1 MSMEFIYICE
11 STQIAESVDLK
22 SETTNM
28 TQKIRFLDRL
38 FRLGTHH
45 ESSLIE
51 GAFRG
56 RVSRREL
63 LRHGSVLGISLP
75 MLERIALTAGLGAAK
90 MVRPASAA
98 PGGTLKI
105 ASGTPST
112 VIDPVIVPDAYGL
125 AILQQTGEYLV
136 VDGPDLVLRP
146 CLATSWSP
154 NSTGAVWTFKI
165 RTGVKFHN
173 GAALTAKDVAAS
185 INRLADPKNKSNA
198 LSALRGVLSPGGA
211 VATDEE
217 TVEFHLDAPNG
228 NFPYIVSSDNY
239 NAIIIPADYAGDWEK
254 TFIGTGPFKLEKY
267 TPKVGASFV
276 RNPDY
281 WGVKALPDRTEFTFY
296 TDIQPQILALQGGD
310 VDIIRNVP
318 VLAALPILNDPKL
331 NVISVSSAAHQQVH
345 MRCDTGPFAD
355 KRVRQA
361 LALTLDREKIVQGLL
376 RGRAKVGND
385 SPFAALFP
393 STDKAVPQRKQDL
406 VKAKQL
412 LEAAGVGKG
421 FKVTLTTETYQE
433 IPQYAQ
439 LIQSAA
445 KQVGIEIDLKIED
458 GGAYYGDAVF
468 GKSDWL
474 DSTLGITDFGHRG
487 VPNVYLSAP
496 LLSDGAWNAAH
507 FKNAEYDGLVK
518 SYVGALD
525 LDAQRAQS
533 GKIESLLLDETP
545 IIFGYFYD
553 YLAVTGKSVV
563 GVETNAM
570 GHIFLDK
577 ATKG

>member
-1 MSMEFIYICE
+1 M
-11 STQIAESVDLK
+11 K
-22 SETTNM
+22 
-28 TQKIRFLDRL
+28 QKIRFLDRL
-38 FRLGTHH
+38 LRFGTEY
-45 ESSLIE
+45 ESGLIE
-51 GAFRG
+51 GAFQG

-63 LRHGSVLGISLP
+63 LRHGSVLGISLST
-75 MLERIALTAGLGAAK
+75 LERISLAAGLGATT
-90 MVRPASAA
+90 MIRPASAA

-112 VIDPVIVPDAYGL
+112 AIDPVIVPDSYGL
-125 AILQQTGEYLV
+125 AMLQQTGEYLAI
-136 VDGPDLVLRP
+136 DGPDLVLRP

-154 NSTGAVWTFKI
+154 NATGAVWTFKI

-211 VATDEE
+211 IATDDQ

-239 NAIIIPADYAGDWEK
+239 NAIIIPADYSGDWEK

-281 WGVKALPDRTEFTFY
+281 WGAKALSDRTEFTFY

-310 VDIIRNVP
+310 VDIIRQVP

-331 NVISVSSAAHQQVH
+331 NVISIGSAAHQQVH

-361 LALTLDREKIVQGLL
+361 LALTLDREKIIQGLL

-393 STDKAVPQRKQDL
+393 STDNAVPQRKQDL
-406 VKAKQL
+406 AKAKQL

-421 FKVTLTTETYQE
+421 FKTTLTTETYLE

-487 VPNVYLSAP
+487 VPNVFLAAP
-496 LLSDGAWNAAH
+496 LLSDGSWNAAH

-553 YLAVTGKSVV
+553 YLSVTAKSVA
-563 GVETNAM
+563 GVEANAM

>member
-1 MSMEFIYICE
+1 
-11 STQIAESVDLK
+11 
-22 SETTNM
+22 M

-38 FRLGTHH
+38 RRSGTEY

-51 GAFRG
+51 GAFQG

-63 LRHGSVLGISLP
+63 LRYGSVLGMSLTTLRRISL
-75 MLERIALTAGLGAAK
+75 TTGLGAAT
-90 MVRPASAA
+90 MIRPASAA
-98 PGGTLKI
+98 PGGSLKI

-112 VIDPVIVPDAYGL
+112 AIDPVIVPDSYGL
-125 AILQQTGEYLV
+125 AMLQQTGEYLAI
-136 VDGPDLVLRP
+136 DGADLVLRP

-154 NSTGAVWTFKI
+154 NATGSVWTFKI

-173 GAALTAKDVAAS
+173 GVALTAKDVAAS

-211 VATDEE
+211 VATDVE

-281 WGVKALPDRTEFTFY
+281 WGAKALPDRTEFTFY

-310 VDIIRNVP
+310 VDIIRQVP

-331 NVISVSSAAHQQVH
+331 NVISIGSAAHQQVH

-361 LALTLDREKIVQGLL
+361 LALTLDREKIIQGLL

-393 STDKAVPQRKQDL
+393 STDNAVPQRKQDL
-406 VKAKQL
+406 AKAKQL

-421 FKVTLTTETYQE
+421 FKTTLTTETYLE

-458 GGAYYGDAVF
+458 AGAYYGDAVF

-487 VPNVYLSAP
+487 VPNVFLAAP
-496 LLSDGAWNAAH
+496 LLSDGTWNAAH

-553 YLAVTGKSVV
+553 YLSVTGKSVA
-563 GVETNAM
+563 GVEANAM

>member
-1 MSMEFIYICE
+1 
-11 STQIAESVDLK
+11 
-22 SETTNM
+22 M
-28 TQKIRFLDRL
+28 TQKMRFLDRL
-38 FRLGTHH
+38 RRSGT
-45 ESSLIE
+45 EYENSLVE
-51 GAFRG
+51 GALQG

-63 LRHGSVLGISLP
+63 LRHGSVLGMSLP
-75 MLERIALTAGLGAAK
+75 MLESISLAAGLGATT
-90 MVRPASAA
+90 MIRPASAA

-112 VIDPVIVPDAYGL
+112 AIDPVIVPDSYGL

-154 NSTGAVWTFKI
+154 NATGAVWTFKI
-165 RTGVKFHN
+165 RTGVKFHS

-211 VATDEE
+211 VATDDQ

-310 VDIIRNVP
+310 VDIIRQVP

-331 NVISVSSAAHQQVH
+331 NVISVGSAAHQQVH
-345 MRCDTGPFAD
+345 MRNDSEQFRD

-406 VKAKQL
+406 AKAKQL
-412 LEAAGVGKG
+412 LEAAGVGQG
-421 FKVTLTTETYQE
+421 FKVTLTTEKYEE

-525 LDAQRAQS
+525 LDGQRAQS
-533 GKIESLLLDETP
+533 GKIESLLLEETP

-553 YLAVTGKSVV
+553 YLAVTGKSVA

>member
-1 MSMEFIYICE
+1 
-11 STQIAESVDLK
+11 
-22 SETTNM
+22 
-28 TQKIRFLDRL
+28 
-38 FRLGTHH
+38 
-45 ESSLIE
+45 
-51 GAFRG
+51 
-56 RVSRREL
+56 
-63 LRHGSVLGISLP
+63 
-75 MLERIALTAGLGAAK
+75 MLERISLAAGLGATA
-90 MVRPASAA
+90 MIRPASAA

-112 VIDPVIVPDAYGL
+112 AIDPVIVPDSYGL
-125 AILQQTGEYLV
+125 AMLQQTGEYLAI
-136 VDGPDLVLRP
+136 DGPDLVLRP

-154 NSTGAVWTFKI
+154 NATGSVWTFKI

-173 GAALTAKDVAAS
+173 GATLTGKDVAAS

-211 VATDEE
+211 VATDDE

-281 WGVKALPDRTEFTFY
+281 WGAKALPDRTEFTFY

-310 VDIIRNVP
+310 VDIIRQVP

-331 NVISVSSAAHQQVH
+331 NVISIGSAAHQQVH

-361 LALTLDREKIVQGLL
+361 LALTLDREKIIQGLL

-393 STDKAVPQRKQDL
+393 STDNAVPQRKQDL
-406 VKAKQL
+406 AKAKQL

-421 FKVTLTTETYQE
+421 FRTTLTTETYLE

-458 GGAYYGDAVF
+458 AGAYYGDAVF

-487 VPNVYLSAP
+487 VPNVYLAAP
-496 LLSDGAWNAAH
+496 LLSDGTWNAAH

-553 YLAVTGKSVV
+553 YLSVTGKSVA
-563 GVETNAM
+563 GVEANAM

>member
-1 MSMEFIYICE
+1 M
-11 STQIAESVDLK
+11 
-22 SETTNM
+22 
-28 TQKIRFLDRL
+28 DRL
-38 FRLGTHH
+38 RRSGTEY

-51 GAFRG
+51 GAFQG

-63 LRHGSVLGISLP
+63 LRYGSVLGMSLTTLKRISL
-75 MLERIALTAGLGAAK
+75 TTGLGAAT
-90 MVRPASAA
+90 MIRPASAA
-98 PGGTLKI
+98 PGGSLKI

-112 VIDPVIVPDAYGL
+112 AIDPVIVPDLYGL
-125 AILQQTGEYLV
+125 AMLQQTGEYLAI
-136 VDGPDLVLRP
+136 DGADLVLRP
-146 CLATSWSP
+146 CLATIWSP
-154 NSTGAVWTFKI
+154 NATGSVWTFKI

-173 GAALTAKDVAAS
+173 GVALTAKDVAAS

-211 VATDEE
+211 VTTDDE

-281 WGVKALPDRTEFTFY
+281 WGAKALPDRTEFTFY

-310 VDIIRNVP
+310 VDIIRQVP

-331 NVISVSSAAHQQVH
+331 NVISIGSAAHQQVH

-361 LALTLDREKIVQGLL
+361 LALTLDREKIIQGLL

-393 STDKAVPQRKQDL
+393 STDNAVPQRKQDL
-406 VKAKQL
+406 AKAKQL

-421 FKVTLTTETYQE
+421 FKTTLTTETYLE

-458 GGAYYGDAVF
+458 AGAYYGDAVF

-487 VPNVYLSAP
+487 VPNVFLAAP
-496 LLSDGAWNAAH
+496 LLSDGTWNAAH

-553 YLAVTGKSVV
+553 YLSVTGKSVA
-563 GVETNAM
+563 GVEANAM

>member
-1 MSMEFIYICE
+1 
-11 STQIAESVDLK
+11 
-22 SETTNM
+22 M

-38 FRLGTHH
+38 RRSGTEY

-51 GAFRG
+51 GAFQG

-63 LRHGSVLGISLP
+63 LRYGSVLGMSLTTLKRISL
-75 MLERIALTAGLGAAK
+75 TTGLGAAT
-90 MVRPASAA
+90 MIRPASAA
-98 PGGTLKI
+98 PGGSLKI

-112 VIDPVIVPDAYGL
+112 AIDPVIVPDSYGL
-125 AILQQTGEYLV
+125 AMLQQTGEYLAI
-136 VDGPDLVLRP
+136 DGADLVLRP
-146 CLATSWSP
+146 CLATIWSP
-154 NSTGAVWTFKI
+154 NATGSVWTFKI

-173 GAALTAKDVAAS
+173 GVALTAKDVAAS

-211 VATDEE
+211 VTTDDE

-281 WGVKALPDRTEFTFY
+281 WGAKALPDRTEFTFY

-310 VDIIRNVP
+310 VDIIRQVP

-331 NVISVSSAAHQQVH
+331 NVISIGSAAHQQVH

-361 LALTLDREKIVQGLL
+361 LALTLDREKIIQGLL

-393 STDKAVPQRKQDL
+393 STDNAVPQRKQDL
-406 VKAKQL
+406 AKAKQL

-421 FKVTLTTETYQE
+421 FKTTLTTETYLE

-458 GGAYYGDAVF
+458 AGAYYGDAVF

-487 VPNVYLSAP
+487 VPNVFLAAP
-496 LLSDGAWNAAH
+496 LLSDGTWNAAH

-553 YLAVTGKSVV
+553 YLSVTGKSVA
-563 GVETNAM
+563 GVEANAM

>member
-1 MSMEFIYICE
+1 
-11 STQIAESVDLK
+11 
-22 SETTNM
+22 M
-28 TQKIRFLDRL
+28 TQKIGFFDRL
-38 FRLGTHH
+38 RRSGTEY

-63 LRHGSVLGISLP
+63 LRHGSVLGLSLP
-75 MLERIALTAGLGAAK
+75 MLERISLAVGFGATA
-90 MVRPASAA
+90 MIRPASAA

-112 VIDPVIVPDAYGL
+112 AIDPVIVPDSYGL
-125 AILQQTGEYLV
+125 AMLQQTGEYLAI
-136 VDGPDLVLRP
+136 DGPDLVLRP

-154 NSTGAVWTFKI
+154 NATGSVWTFKI
-165 RTGVKFHN
+165 RTGVKFPN
-173 GAALTAKDVAAS
+173 GGTLTGKDVAAS

-211 VATDEE
+211 VATDDE

-281 WGVKALPDRTEFTFY
+281 WGAKALPDRTEFTFY

-310 VDIIRNVP
+310 VDVIRQVP

-331 NVISVSSAAHQQVH
+331 NVISIGSAAHQQVH

-361 LALTLDREKIVQGLL
+361 LALTLDREKIIQGLL

-393 STDKAVPQRKQDL
+393 STDNAVPQRKQDL
-406 VKAKQL
+406 AKAKQL

-421 FKVTLTTETYQE
+421 FKTTLTTETYLE

-458 GGAYYGDAVF
+458 AGAYYGDAVF

-487 VPNVYLSAP
+487 VPNVYLAAP
-496 LLSDGAWNAAH
+496 LLSDGTWNAAH

-553 YLAVTGKSVV
+553 YLSVTGKSVA
-563 GVETNAM
+563 GVEANAM

>member
-1 MSMEFIYICE
+1 
-11 STQIAESVDLK
+11 
-22 SETTNM
+22 M
-28 TQKIRFLDRL
+28 TQKIRFLDQLR
-38 FRLGTHH
+38 RSGTEY

-51 GAFRG
+51 GAFQG

-63 LRHGSVLGISLP
+63 LRYGSVLGMSLTTLKRISL
-75 MLERIALTAGLGAAK
+75 TTGLGAAT
-90 MVRPASAA
+90 MIRPASAA
-98 PGGTLKI
+98 PGGSLKI

-112 VIDPVIVPDAYGL
+112 AIDPVIVPDSYGL
-125 AILQQTGEYLV
+125 AMLQQTGEYLAI
-136 VDGPDLVLRP
+136 DGADLVLRP
-146 CLATSWSP
+146 CLATIWSP
-154 NSTGAVWTFKI
+154 NATGSVWTFKI

-173 GAALTAKDVAAS
+173 GVALTAKDVAAS

-211 VATDEE
+211 VTTDDE

-281 WGVKALPDRTEFTFY
+281 WGAKALPDRTEFTFY

-310 VDIIRNVP
+310 VDIIRQVP

-331 NVISVSSAAHQQVH
+331 NVISIGSAAHQQVH

-361 LALTLDREKIVQGLL
+361 LALTLDREKIIQGLL

-393 STDKAVPQRKQDL
+393 STDNAVPQRKQDL
-406 VKAKQL
+406 AKAKQL

-421 FKVTLTTETYQE
+421 FKTTLTTETYLE

-458 GGAYYGDAVF
+458 AGAYYGDAVF

-487 VPNVYLSAP
+487 VPNVFLAAP
-496 LLSDGAWNAAH
+496 LLSDGTWNAAH

-553 YLAVTGKSVV
+553 YLSVTGKSVA
-563 GVETNAM
+563 GVEANAM